1 MPMENKYYISEEQLE
16 KLIKIFQKLQ
26 NFFHDF
32 NEKIEEQ
39 NYFEFE
45 TDMEKFKFI
54 FENGMFDIDDDLKY
68 LIDKIIDQKIEENED
83 FIDNIEK
90 SNCSEIPNNSNCEKE
105 GNM

>member
-1 MPMENKYYISEEQLE
+1 MQMENKYYISERQLE
-16 KLIKIFQKLQ
+16 KLIQIFQKLQ
-26 NFFHDF
+26 NFF

-45 TDMEKFKFI
+45 NDMEKFKFI
-54 FENGMFDIDDDLKY
+54 FENEIFDIDDDLKY
-68 LIDKIIDQKIEENED
+68 LIDNIIDQKIEENED
-83 FIDNIEK
+83 FIDNTEK

>member
-1 MPMENKYYISEEQLE
+1 MQMESKYYIFERQLE
-16 KLIKIFQKLQ
+16 KLIQIFQKLQ

-45 TDMEKFKFI
+45 NDMEKFKFI

-83 FIDNIEK
+83 FIDITEK
-90 SNCSEIPNNSNCEKE
+90 SNYSEIQNNSNCEKE

>member
-1 MPMENKYYISEEQLE
+1 MQMENKYYISERQLE
-16 KLIKIFQKLQ
+16 KLIQIFQKLQ

-45 TDMEKFKFI
+45 NEI
-54 FENGMFDIDDDLKY
+54 FDIDDDLKY
-68 LIDKIIDQKIEENED
+68 LIDNIIDQKIEENED
-83 FIDNIEK
+83 FIDNTEK

>member
-1 MPMENKYYISEEQLE
+1 MQMENKYYISERQLE
-16 KLIKIFQKLQ
+16 KLIQIFQKLQ

-45 TDMEKFKFI
+45 NDMEKFKFI
-54 FENGMFDIDDDLKY
+54 FENEIFDIDDDLKY
-68 LIDKIIDQKIEENED
+68 LIDNIIDQKIEENED
-83 FIDNIEK
+83 FIDNTEK